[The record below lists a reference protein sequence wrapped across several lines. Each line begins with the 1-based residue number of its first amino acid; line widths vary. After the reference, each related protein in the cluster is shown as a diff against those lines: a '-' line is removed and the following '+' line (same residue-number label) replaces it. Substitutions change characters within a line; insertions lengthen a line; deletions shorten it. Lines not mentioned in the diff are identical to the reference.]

1 MEGYISKVQLA
12 SQIELVTLY
21 NKKGWIVKVDTYQE
35 RELSSLIYGL
45 QKAAEKRYFVV
56 GSDLLESLV
65 NICDYVTPVNPCGSK
80 TS

>member
-12 SQIELVTLY
+12 SQLELVTLY

-45 QKAAEKRYFVV
+45 QKAAEKGYFVV